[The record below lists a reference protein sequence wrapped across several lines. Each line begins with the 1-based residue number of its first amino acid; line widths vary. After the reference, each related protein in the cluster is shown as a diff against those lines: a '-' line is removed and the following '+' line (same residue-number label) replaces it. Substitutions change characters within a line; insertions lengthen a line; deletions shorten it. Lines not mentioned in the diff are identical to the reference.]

1 MSPLKRKKL
10 SKIRAQLDTL
20 DDSLIKIIKKRTN
33 LVKKVLALKDKKK
46 QIVDQKRIKII
57 LQNIKKK
64 SLKKGIDP
72 KITNKIWKNMIFAY
86 VDFEKRNFKK
96 K

>member
-1 MSPLKRKKL
+1 MSPLKSKKL
-10 SKIRAQLDTL
+10 SKIRAQLDKL
-20 DDSLIKIIKKRTN
+20 DDSLIGIIKKRTN

-72 KITNKIWKNMIFAY
+72 RITNKIWKNMIFAY
-86 VDFEKRNFKK
+86 VDFEKRKFKK